1 MKRIPKI
8 SLVDK
13 NIDESTYFYRD
24 MEMARSD
31 LDEDVLKISHHGSR
45 YSNSAVFLNKVKPDY
60 AVISV
65 GKGNDYN
72 LPAEIT
78 LNKLNYLNLRI
89 YRTDI
94 DGTIISTSDGNNI
107 VFETISTDTNG

>member
-31 LDEDVLKISHHGSR
+31 LDEDVLKISHFKKS
-45 YSNSAVFLNKVKPDY
+45 K
-60 AVISV
+60 
-65 GKGNDYN
+65 
-72 LPAEIT
+72 
-78 LNKLNYLNLRI
+78 KLKKQK
-89 YRTDI
+89 
-94 DGTIISTSDGNNI
+94 
-107 VFETISTDTNG
+107 